1 MPAAPTAA
9 GIGAALVLAG
19 LGFGSPSLLV
29 PGLGLLG
36 MAATFFVWVGLA
48 TPSRLVR
55 APGPGRVIED
65 EAFGLRI
72 RAVGG
77 LLPLPGGELTD
88 PVLEA
93 PIRVGP
99 RWKRRIELEVRL
111 RGRGRRRL
119 EPARLVV
126 RDPLGLRTRVVA
138 SEPAGELLVLPRIEP
153 LVVAGRGSAGS
164 SVLAG
169 LDDGAGAGRLD
180 ARAIELEI
188 DGLRPHREGSPA
200 SRIHWPTVAR
210 TGELIERRL
219 VAGADS
225 APLVVLDGCRP
236 ASPDAL
242 DLAVRA
248 ATSLCWH
255 LSQQGGCA
263 LLLPGERRAAEVEP
277 ELRGWPGA
285 HARLA
290 LVEPASAGPAL
301 APLQRA
307 GAVFWIT
314 ARAAPALPA
323 AIRNGSGTR
332 YLVGPTVRGAGAP
345 AFLVAGCEGRRI
357 GARVSSARR
366 AVA

>member
-9 GIGAALVLAG
+9 GLGAALIAAG

-36 MAATFFVWVGLA
+36 LALVAFVWVGLA
-48 TPSRLVR
+48 APSRLVR
-55 APGPGRVIED
+55 APGPSRVIE
-65 EAFGLRI
+65 EEPFRLRI

-77 LLPLPGGELTD
+77 LVPLPGGELTD

-93 PIRVGP
+93 PLRIGP
-99 RWKRRIELEVRL
+99 RWKRNLDEEVRL

-119 EPARLVV
+119 EPARLIV

-138 SEPAGELLVLPRIEP
+138 SDAVADLLVLPRIEP
-153 LVVAGRGSAGS
+153 LVVAGRGAAGS

-180 ARAIELEI
+180 ARAIELEV
-188 DGLRPHREGSPA
+188 DGLRAHRQGSPA

-219 VAGADS
+219 VAGADT
-225 APLVVLDGCRP
+225 APLVVLDAAHP
-236 ASPDAL
+236 AGAEAL

-255 LSQQGGCA
+255 LSQEGGCA
-263 LLLPGERRAAEVEP
+263 LLLPGDRRPLEVESA
-277 ELRGWPGA
+277 LRGWHQA

-290 LVEPASAGPAL
+290 LVEPVRVGPAL
-301 APLQRA
+301 ASLQRA

-314 ARAAPALPA
+314 ARASPALPA
-323 AIRNGSGTR
+323 AIRAGSGVR
-332 YLVGPTVRGAGAP
+332 YLVGPSVRGPGQP
-345 AFLVAGCEGRRI
+345 AFLVAGCEGRRL
-357 GARVSSARR
+357 GARAANTTRR
-366 AVA
+366 AA